1 MPLEQMDGAQYT
13 LRRMPYVGLAIAA
26 IVCII
31 LGPPTRS
38 SCETSRQSGA
48 W

>member
-31 LGPPTRS
+31 LGGPGGAA
-38 SCETSRQSGA
+38 ETSRQSDS

>member
-31 LGPPTRS
+31 LGVPGGGA
-38 SCETSRQSGA
+38 EASRQSDT